1 MVTLLQD
8 DNREDDGKRACR
20 DGRLIRPNPDKVNR
34 MKIGL
39 VGFQGTG
46 KTTVFNA
53 LTGLQA
59 ETGYGAARGKT
70 NLGVVKVPDP
80 RVDALAE
87 LFQPRK
93 KTFAEITFSDVAADA
108 AGGGSARGLDRGVLA
123 AMREMES
130 LCQVARAFVSADRS
144 AAEPLAEVIELETE
158 MILSD
163 LELVEKRLERLKKE
177 KGQPREAD
185 VLTRLK
191 DQLEGGHSL
200 RDLPLAEEEKALVA
214 GFRFL
219 TLKPLL
225 IVLNVDEANVA
236 AQPPPDA
243 AEHAR
248 KRGLGL
254 VVLSANVEQ
263 DIAQM
268 PPADQREFIA
278 ALGLAEPARD
288 RFVRAAFALLSLI
301 SFLTA
306 GEDECRAWPIRKGLT
321 AVKAAGKIHSD
332 IERGFIR
339 AEVMRVEDLLALRTE
354 AKVREAGKFRVE
366 GKDYV
371 VQDGDVI
378 NFRFN
383 V

>member
-1 MVTLLQD
+1 
-8 DNREDDGKRACR
+8 
-20 DGRLIRPNPDKVNR
+20 

-39 VGFQGTG
+39 VGFPGAG

-59 ETGYGAARGKT
+59 ETGYGAARGRT
-70 NLGVVKVPDP
+70 NLGVVKVPDA
-80 RVDALAE
+80 RVDALAD

-108 AGGGSARGLDRGVLA
+108 GGGAAGRGLDRGVLA

-130 LCQVARAFVSADRS
+130 LCQVARAFGPAEG
-144 AAEPLAEVIELETE
+144 AAVNPLTEVIELETE

-185 VLTRLK
+185 LLARLK
-191 DQLEGGHSL
+191 DQLEGGHPL

-225 IVLNVDEANVA
+225 IVLNVDEGDVA
-236 AQPPPDA
+236 APPPPA
-243 AEHAR
+243 VSEHAA

-254 VVLSANVEQ
+254 VVLSARVEE

-268 PPADQREFIA
+268 PSEDQREFIA
-278 ALGLAEPARD
+278 ALGVAEPARD

-306 GEDECRAWPIRKGLT
+306 GEDECRAWPIREGLT

-339 AEVMRVEDLLALRTE
+339 AEVMRVEDLLALKTE

>member
-1 MVTLLQD
+1 
-8 DNREDDGKRACR
+8 
-20 DGRLIRPNPDKVNR
+20 

-39 VGFQGTG
+39 VGFPGSG

-53 LTGLQA
+53 LTGLSA
-59 ETGYGAARGKT
+59 ETGFGAARGKT
-70 NLGVVKVPDP
+70 HLGVVKVPDP
-80 RVDALAE
+80 RVEALAE
-87 LFQPRK
+87 LFQPKK
-93 KTFAEITFSDVAADA
+93 KTLAEITFSDVAAEA
-108 AGGGSARGLDRGVLA
+108 GGGGSARGLDRTVLA

-130 LCQVARAFVSADRS
+130 LCQVARAFVDPAQGDP
-144 AAEPLAEVIELETE
+144 AEPLREVADLETE
-158 MILSD
+158 IILAD

-177 KGQPREAD
+177 KGQPREAELLAQ
-185 VLTRLK
+185 VK
-191 DQLEGGHSL
+191 AHLEGGSPL
-200 RDLPLAEEEKALVA
+200 RDLPLSDDDRALFA
-214 GFRFL
+214 GYRFL

-225 IVLNVDEANVA
+225 IVLNVDETKVA
-236 AQPPPDA
+236 DPPPA
-243 AEHAR
+243 AIAEHAAS
-248 KRGLGL
+248 RGLGL
-254 VVLSANVEQ
+254 VVLSAKVEQ

-268 PPADQREFIA
+268 PPADQQDFIA

-306 GEDECRAWPIRKGLT
+306 GDDECRAWPIRKGLT
-321 AVKAAGKIHSD
+321 AQKAAGKVHSD

-339 AEVMRVEDLLALRTE
+339 AEVMRVDDLLALRTE
-354 AKVREAGKFRVE
+354 AKVREAGKLRVE

-371 VQDGDVI
+371 VGDGDVI

>member
-1 MVTLLQD
+1 
-8 DNREDDGKRACR
+8 
-20 DGRLIRPNPDKVNR
+20 

-39 VGFQGTG
+39 VGFPGSG

-53 LTGLQA
+53 LTGLSA

-70 NLGVVKVPDP
+70 NLGVVKVPDA
-80 RVDALAE
+80 RVEALAE
-87 LFQPRK
+87 LYQPKK
-93 KTFAEITFSDVAADA
+93 KTLAEITFSDVAAEA
-108 AGGGSARGLDRGVLA
+108 GGGGSARGLDRTVLT

-130 LCQVARAFVSADRS
+130 LCQVARAYVDPT
-144 AAEPLAEVIELETE
+144 AAEPGEPLREVADLEAE

-163 LELVEKRLERLKKE
+163 LELVEKRLDRLKKE
-177 KGQPREAD
+177 KGNPREAD
-185 VLTRLK
+185 LLT
-191 DQLEGGHSL
+191 QLSAHLEAGKPI
-200 RDLPLAEEEKALVA
+200 RDLPLSDEDKALLS
-214 GFRFL
+214 GYRFL
-219 TLKPLL
+219 TQKPLL
-225 IVLNVDEANVA
+225 IVLNVDEARVSDPPSPAVA
-236 AQPPPDA
+236 DHA
-243 AEHAR
+243 AS
-248 KRGLGL
+248 RGLGL
-254 VVLSANVEQ
+254 VVLSAKVEQ

-268 PPADQREFIA
+268 APADQKDFVE

-288 RFVRAAFALLSLI
+288 RFVRAAFSLLSLI

-321 AVKAAGKIHSD
+321 AHKAAGKIHSD

-339 AEVMRVEDLLALRTE
+339 AEVIRVADLLALKSE
-354 AKVREAGKFRVE
+354 AKAREAGKLRLE

-371 VQDGDVI
+371 VEDGDVI